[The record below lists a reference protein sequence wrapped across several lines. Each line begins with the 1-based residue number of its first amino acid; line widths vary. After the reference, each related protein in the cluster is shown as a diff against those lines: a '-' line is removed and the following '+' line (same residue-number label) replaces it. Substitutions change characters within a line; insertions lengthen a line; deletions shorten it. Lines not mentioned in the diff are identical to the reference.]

1 MHPILAM
8 IMEQVRANQQL
19 EQTTQE
25 VNDCIWVRLA
35 EIRGLAAANRIG
47 LLGILLYNNIFSRLA
62 PFHHADGTFTPWLPA
77 ISRPA
82 NLTPIEPIQ
91 SLPQSM
97 TTRSPTL
104 DLCHSDR

>member
-1 MHPILAM
+1 M

-47 LLGILLYNNIFSRLA
+47 LLRILLYNDIYS
-62 PFHHADGTFTPWLPA
+62 
-77 ISRPA
+77 
-82 NLTPIEPIQ
+82 
-91 SLPQSM
+91 
-97 TTRSPTL
+97 
-104 DLCHSDR
+104 